1 MCTNSEIEVK
11 HNDYKVINLQVTY
24 TRIDTKMHPRI
35 LDLMEYIISY
45 TSNLM

>member
-24 TRIDTKMHPRI
+24 TRIDTNNAPTDIGFDGVHHI
-35 LDLMEYIISY
+35 LYE
-45 TSNLM
+45 